1 MSHLSPA
8 NPPPHDFAG
17 LRRSLALAWPR
28 HTGHTPLVKD
38 SNSVVWWRKPS
49 AMRACVLLAYA
60 VRTYVTYINDH
71 GFLIIRCVRS
81 PGAIASCRGQEDY
94 CSVPNPTKKNN
105 PQEIG
110 RYGHFGPS
118 LGPIFLKLI
127 VFWTGEYKYAKP
139 NQYWNMANNCC

>member
-1 MSHLSPA
+1 MLHLHPA
-8 NPPPHDFAG
+8 NHPPQDFAG

-94 CSVPNPTKKNN
+94 CSVPNPTKKKQSPRNWKIWALWS
-105 PQEIG
+105 E
-110 RYGHFGPS
+110 FGS
-118 LGPIFLKLI
+118 YFFEADCFLDRGI
-127 VFWTGEYKYAKP
+127 
-139 NQYWNMANNCC
+139 